1 MSVPQKY
8 PDHLFIRIDRELRTG
23 LVEAARAANL
33 SVSEMGRRLMR
44 DALAKPEVGLSAQG
58 KRSAA

>member
-1 MSVPQKY
+1 MPQKY
-8 PDHLFIRIDRELRTG
+8 PDHLFIRVDRELRAG
-23 LVEAARAANL
+23 LVEAARVAGL

-44 DALAKPEVGLSAQG
+44 DGLAKANDGRSAQD